1 MRWQQGRRSSNVDD
15 RRGLR
20 PAKAA
25 GGLGGGVLIVLLLG
39 LLFGADPS
47 QLLSMLAGGAGG
59 GAGTTMVQDDTPRS
73 AEENQLA
80 DFVSVVLADTED
92 VWGDLFP
99 QAFGEAYPQPRLV
112 MFTGQVRS
120 ACGLASAA
128 MGPFYCPG
136 DRQVYIDLSFYE
148 EMRRRFGAP
157 GDFAQAYVIAHE
169 VGHHIQNLMGTLDQ
183 VHRMQQG
190 MSKAEANALQVRVEL
205 QADFLAGVWAHHAQ
219 RARNILEAGD
229 IEEALNAASAI
240 GDDTLQKQAQGYAV
254 PESFTHGTS
263 AQRQRWFTLG
273 FETGDLSR
281 GDTFAAQRL

>member
-59 GAGTTMVQDDTPRS
+59 GGGTTMVQDDTPRS

-136 DRQVYIDLSFYE
+136 DQQVYIDLSFYE

>member
-136 DRQVYIDLSFYE
+136 DQQVYIDLSFYE